1 MYLNI
6 SLNKVL
12 LNPLSISDDYD
23 SRHLTLAACYQL
35 AQSASMIKAMNLQRT
50 SERSCGSSFRANSDQ
65 RKCHYSNKNL
75 YNIQFSS

>member
-50 SERSCGSSFRANSDQ
+50 SERRCGSSFQ
-65 RKCHYSNKNL
+65 G
-75 YNIQFSS
+75 